1 MRSWNYETTTK
12 ADDNDDDND
21 DDDDDQVV
29 ADKPALKLLL
39 LWINQQFWRVVHA
52 NKN

>member
-29 ADKPALKLLL
+29 ADKPIFNVAF

-52 NKN
+52 YKN